1 MRNIFVEKPYI
12 KWGGETIP
20 RPFFRKL
27 RLNIVL
33 DQNSEVLYSLV
44 FLLHANLRA
53 IEKKWNQA
61 TDHLLLPYVKLFQK
75 IKRGLQLDSLP

>member
-20 RPFFRKL
+20 RPFFKKL
-27 RLNIVL
+27 RLNIAL

-53 IEKKWNQA
+53 IEKK
-61 TDHLLLPYVKLFQK
+61 
-75 IKRGLQLDSLP
+75 